1 MDALVR
7 HRRHII
13 VVRIAHDRLYFACC
27 DFAKSGDDHAVL
39 TLHEWFRTFEQLA
52 GPLGRQVNELV
63 HVINVAEAIF
73 NRNAC
78 HGNPFRIEV

>member
-1 MDALVR
+1 
-7 HRRHII
+7 
-13 VVRIAHDRLYFACC
+13 
-27 DFAKSGDDHAVL
+27 
-39 TLHEWFRTFEQLA
+39 LA